1 MRRLAVVLLVL
12 AVVLV
17 AGGAVA
23 DRVVHARVEEEL
35 AAQVRERV
43 DVEGGP
49 EVVVDG
55 FPFLTQVLAGRLS
68 EIRGRAPSLV
78 ADGLELQD
86 VRVAAR
92 GVTPR
97 EPYRA
102 ETVEINADIPV
113 STLRDAFGQGGL
125 PGLPLQVEVADGLLQ
140 VGIDAGGLELDAR
153 VEPVI
158 VDGAV
163 GLRLEDISVGTAD
176 VPQEVIDLLE
186 GALRDVRL
194 EIPGLSDGLE
204 PTRLAVGRDGLELR
218 LEGRDVELG
227 SWIG

>member
-1 MRRLAVVLLVL
+1 MRRVATVVLVLLVVL
-12 AVVLV
+12 GAGFVLV
-17 AGGAVA
+17 DRIVVA
-23 DRVVHARVEEEL
+23 LTEDRVLAEAREWAEL
-35 AAQVRERV
+35 APRTE
-43 DVEGGP
+43 VEI
-49 EVVVDG
+49 DG

-68 EIRGRAPSLV
+68 EIRGTAPSLV

-102 ETVEINADIPV
+102 ETVEINADIPA

-125 PGLPLQVEVADGLLQ
+125 PGLPLQVELADGLLQ
-140 VGIDAGGLELDAR
+140 VGVDAGGFELDAR

-176 VPQEVIDLLE
+176 VPQEVVDLLE
-186 GALRDVRL
+186 GALRDVRIR
-194 EIPGLSDGLE
+194 IPGLPDGLE
-204 PTRLAVGRDGLELR
+204 PTRLAVGQDGLELR
-218 LEGRDVELG
+218 LEGKDVELG